1 MLLLCLCTKNTED
14 LGGYARFPRRS
25 NERKGQANECPGGR
39 DEFQPGGEV
48 TPELGF
54 EGWVEFHQADR
65 GGQGLRKWEQ
75 LGKKQEAEALGLFF

>member
-1 MLLLCLCTKNTED
+1 M
-14 LGGYARFPRRS
+14 
-25 NERKGQANECPGGR
+25 
-39 DEFQPGGEV
+39 

-75 LGKKQEAEALGLFF
+75 LGKKQEADALGLFF

>member
-1 MLLLCLCTKNTED
+1 M
-14 LGGYARFPRRS
+14 
-25 NERKGQANECPGGR
+25 
-39 DEFQPGGEV
+39 

-75 LGKKQEAEALGLFF
+75 LGKNQKADALGLFF